1 LVAAALAGALLGF
14 LPFNFPPARAFL
26 GDSGSMFAGFLLAG
40 LAVEGSTKGPTLVAI
55 GVPLVAFAVPVFDTT
70 LTLIRRK
77 VRGQPVFQRDQEHVH
92 HRLQQFGYS
101 PRQVAGMIYA
111 ASAGFALLAMLF
123 LNPGVRSFAVVLIV
137 VGVAILVVVRF
148 LRLHELN
155 ELARLARRGVLQPRS
170 IAMNVQLRRAA
181 ERLESAQTLSDLHA
195 ALAILFHRSEFDEI
209 ILTVAPPY
217 DRRNATLTW
226 HLVDDAFREGK
237 VERQH
242 DEWEVTCPFDGVGWV
257 GSLHLR
263 RRLGRRSLMLDLN
276 LLLEVVQPALDS
288 AAGRI
293 DNPLPPLQAS

>member
-1 LVAAALAGALLGF
+1 
-14 LPFNFPPARAFL
+14 
-26 GDSGSMFAGFLLAG
+26 
-40 LAVEGSTKGPTLVAI
+40 
-55 GVPLVAFAVPVFDTT
+55 VAFAVPVFDTT